1 MEAQWGVGPMFWLA
15 SMVHMDVSGSFAL
28 CILESG
34 AYGEIGA
41 KDLGLNGKTHL
52 VLSGEF
58 EFR

>member
-1 MEAQWGVGPMFWLA
+1 MFWLA